1 MFSKQV
7 KRVETCFRTQCKAFV
22 NSMTVDDTC
31 CISFKLYVSDDSNL
45 FLCRS
50 LQTNKSFQTFNFK
63 KESKE
68 TKNACSYHIFIE
80 IWNQH
85 IDVCWFAYISPH
97 KKLITPILDR
107 SDNLSQFFQDE
118 VVLQNNVNELLG
130 TQVFIY
136 DIPNADE
143 LSGNETEEEKN

>member
-1 MFSKQV
+1 M
-7 KRVETCFRTQCKAFV
+7 R
-22 NSMTVDDTC
+22 VDDTYR
-31 CISFKLYVSDDSNL
+31 ISFKLYVSDDSNV

-50 LQTNKSFQTFNFK
+50 LQTNKKFQTFNFK

-68 TKNACSYHIFIE
+68 TKNVCSYHIFIE
-80 IWNQH
+80 ICNEH

-118 VVLQNNVNELLG
+118 VVLQNNLNELLR

-143 LSGNETEEEKN
+143 LSGNETEEEKI